1 MSFKI
6 SEVCDINSFN
16 LSKNDNLNAIN
27 YLDTANLNVGTVDEL
42 QYMEVGKDK
51 IPSRAK
57 RVVRKNDNRNE
68 RTVRYATSLCARHG
82 RHREQSAFQ
91 AGK

>member
-1 MSFKI
+1 MI
-6 SEVCDINSFN
+6 LIA
-16 LSKNDNLNAIN
+16 LIYQNDNLNAIN

-57 RVVRKNDNRNE
+57 RIVRK
-68 RTVRYATSLCARHG
+68 TIS
-82 RHREQSAFQ
+82 
-91 AGK
+91 